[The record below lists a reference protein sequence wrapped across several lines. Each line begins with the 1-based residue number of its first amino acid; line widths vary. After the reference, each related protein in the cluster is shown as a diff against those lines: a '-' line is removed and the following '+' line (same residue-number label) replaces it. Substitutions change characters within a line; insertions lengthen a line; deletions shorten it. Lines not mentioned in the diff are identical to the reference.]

1 VDAAARVARRAAPPS
16 GSPEPG
22 LLGRRVRAAFF
33 FVWTLL
39 LSIPLFSLM
48 AAIFPAVWVFD
59 RLLRRGEHAMN
70 TAWAFL
76 SGFPFYRVEVVGADL
91 LPAASEPA
99 VYVSNHRSFLDI
111 FSLFRLN
118 RPFKFVSKTSNFMIP
133 VIGWSMFLT
142 GHLMLKRTDRRSQM
156 QVLKDCV
163 ALLKAGGSVL
173 LFPEGTR
180 SRDGVMGEFKKGAFS
195 IAVKAGVPVVPVT
208 LVGTGDLMPETL
220 ELNPGTIRIVV
231 HPPLHS
237 EDAADL
243 LERSRAAVASAL
255 PGAGAP

>member
-1 VDAAARVARRAAPPS
+1 V
-16 GSPEPG
+16 

-70 TAWAFL
+70 TVWAFL